1 MKINLYK
8 KIQDIGTEYKLGDFF
23 RNLIAVIL
31 GIVITFVGSD
41 MITEYNTKKEVEKAL
56 LLVKSELLI
65 NREQIIEMGKQVAL
79 EQRAA
84 RYLLKYKELA
94 KKRQNLDK

>member
-1 MKINLYK
+1 MKINFYK

-65 NREQIIEMGKQVAL
+65 NRE
-79 EQRAA
+79 
-84 RYLLKYKELA
+84 
-94 KKRQNLDK
+94 

>member
-65 NREQIIEMGKQVAL
+65 NREQIIEMVKQVAL

-84 RYLLKYKELA
+84 RYLL
-94 KKRQNLDK
+94 

>member
-84 RYLLKYKELA
+84 RYLL
-94 KKRQNLDK
+94 